1 MGGKRF
7 EDKGEIVKFE
17 PKERLQFTH
26 FSPFSGQP
34 DIPENYHTVT
44 FELAPRGDGT
54 ELVITQTNAA
64 NQEERNHSEANWARV
79 LNSIKHAAER

>member
-1 MGGKRF
+1 
-7 EDKGEIVKFE
+7 VKFE

-26 FSPFSGQP
+26 FSPLSGQP
-34 DIPENYHTVT
+34 DTPENHHIVT
-44 FELAPRGDGT
+44 CELAPRGDGT